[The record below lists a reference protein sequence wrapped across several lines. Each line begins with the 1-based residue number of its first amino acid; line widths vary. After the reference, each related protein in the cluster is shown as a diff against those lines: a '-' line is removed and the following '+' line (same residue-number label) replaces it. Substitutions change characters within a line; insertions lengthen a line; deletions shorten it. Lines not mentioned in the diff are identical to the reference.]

1 MCSINHDKKAIYIH
15 IPKTGGSF
23 IRDSLK
29 NYYGFKSYYLK
40 RPDHNQFCRI
50 YDNSV
55 DKHENKIFGT
65 LLYYKTSPYLNRIMN
80 MDQEKWNN
88 YFIFTF
94 VRNPY
99 DRLISGYSYCNK
111 FNISFD
117 NFINNMIRFNC
128 WIYWHS
134 FMPQIRH
141 ITNEKGENNINFIG
155 KYENLYEDFNNVLQ
169 ILNFKIIHKN
179 IVKNKSNH
187 KHYSNYYNKL
197 NLKYINTILEQDL
210 KDLDYSYL
218 E

>member
-29 NYYGFKSYYLK
+29 NYYGFKPYYLK

-65 LLYYKTSPYLNRIMN
+65 LLYYKTSPHLNRIMN

-117 NFINNMIRFNC
+117 NFINNMMRFNC

-141 ITNEKGENNINFIG
+141 ITNEKGENNMNFIG
-155 KYENLYEDFNNVLQ
+155 KYENLYEDFNSVLQ

-187 KHYSNYYNKL
+187 KHYSIYYNEK
-197 NLKYINTILEQDL
+197 NLKGINTILGDDL

-218 E
+218 